1 MSIEKEKGYFNR
13 VPPQKIILE
22 FSTSS
27 ATVQLFATALGRDED
42 RKIV

>member
-13 VPPQKIILE
+13 VAHQKIIIE

-27 ATVQLFATALGRDED
+27 ATVQLFATALGRDEE